1 MVYSIINLIKVCIIF
16 GGMNEMNTIILAI
29 NYSDEPVCS
38 SLENIQSWFDK
49 YNVSIPVDE
58 EYFILDDNKVN
69 LDFMPKIN
77 TLSFGVRVEGDDDFP
92 PLLFDFISSLKDN
105 KTIVSLAECVEGES
119 IHTNKCELI
128 YEANLKRFMKEIVNS
143 E

>member
-1 MVYSIINLIKVCIIF
+1 MTKICIF
-16 GGMNEMNTIILAI
+16 GAGSIGGFIATSLKKTNAQVSLIARGEHKKAI
-29 NYSDEPVCS
+29 EQNG
-38 SLENIQSWFDK
+38 LT
-49 YNVSIPVDE
+49 
-58 EYFILDDNKVN
+58 FIRDDNKVN

-119 IHTNKCELI
+119 IHSNKCELI